1 MSGKLERFEKLAN
14 LVSGWLNW
22 ITVAGLILM
31 SLITVVDVI
40 GAKLFT
46 APIIWSFE
54 VTALLGLVILV
65 FALAF
70 TQVNRG
76 HIEIEFATMRLPIR
90 AQTVIGA
97 VVALVGMAL
106 FAVITWQM
114 FDYALTLQKA
124 GRVTHMEEIPL
135 FPFAYGAAFCF
146 LMVFLVLLLQFF
158 KVVAKVVRK

>member
-31 SLITVVDVI
+31 SLITVIDVI
-40 GAKLFT
+40 GAKLFN

-65 FALAF
+65 FAMAF

-76 HIEIEFATMRLPIR
+76 HIEIEFATMRLPVR

-97 VVALVGMAL
+97 HPRTQSGRFVSNSEMAIFSL
-106 FAVITWQM
+106 SKLNTS
-114 FDYALTLQKA
+114 
-124 GRVTHMEEIPL
+124 
-135 FPFAYGAAFCF
+135 
-146 LMVFLVLLLQFF
+146 FF
-158 KVVAKVVRK
+158 KSDMKSCYKTWAASSFA